1 MKTISANSPDL
12 RSYLKY
18 VALLLLLL
26 NGIGAFVGGVPMI
39 AYPDGSANG
48 IPLRYLEHSPF
59 SDYLIPGIVLVVCN
73 GVLSLLVFVALV
85 LNVRHHSWWVMGQGI
100 ILVGWIQIQMIM
112 LREVNFLHMAFG
124 SIGIALIFLGRY
136 LGRFEWK

>member
-1 MKTISANSPDL
+1 
-12 RSYLKY
+12 
-18 VALLLLLL
+18 
-26 NGIGAFVGGVPMI
+26 
-39 AYPDGSANG
+39 
-48 IPLRYLEHSPF
+48 
-59 SDYLIPGIVLVVCN
+59 VLVVCN

>member
-18 VALLLLLL
+18 MALLLLFL
-26 NGIGAFVGGVPMI
+26 NGVGALVGGIPMI

-48 IPLRYLEHSPF
+48 ISLRYLEHSPF
-59 SDYLIPGIVLVVCN
+59 ADYLIPGIILVASN
-73 GVLSLLVFVALV
+73 GVLSLMVFVALI

-100 ILVGWIQIQMIM
+100 VLCGWIQVQMIM
-112 LREVNFLHMAFG
+112 LREVNFLHISFG
-124 SIGIALIFLGRY
+124 AIGIALIFLGRY